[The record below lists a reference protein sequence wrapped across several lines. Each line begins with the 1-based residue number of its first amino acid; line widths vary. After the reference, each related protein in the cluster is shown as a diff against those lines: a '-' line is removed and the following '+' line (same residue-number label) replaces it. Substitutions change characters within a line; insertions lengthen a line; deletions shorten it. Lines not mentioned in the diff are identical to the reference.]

1 MEELIE
7 IKEFLMIFIVL
18 TFKIKFLSNL
28 GMFFILF
35 FKTRFCRFEKLNVF

>member
-18 TFKIKFLSNL
+18 TFKIKFLKKYNKKKDKIIQVN
-28 GMFFILF
+28 ILY
-35 FKTRFCRFEKLNVF
+35 R